1 MKECFPEVDTGKKLR
16 QTLNKADRGK
26 KDVLLKQ
33 AYERTCDEGFFA
45 NNFCVLVYLTLSS

>member
-33 AYERTCDEGFFA
+33 AYKRTRDEGFFV
-45 NNFCVLVYLTLSS
+45 NNTRFDLPYTV